1 MGNHSLKS
9 FFIVL
14 VLGLVCGLFLGWW
27 LCNRGQ
33 VISTITTIEVD
44 TIKYYKP
51 IPTPRNELANKTI
64 DLPRLLFAPA
74 DTIVKTIVQT
84 ERGDSVEVAFPVE
97 QREYRDSTYYA
108 IVSGVVVGERRPTLD
123 YIETYNKN
131 TTSEVVLAPK
141 KFRPYVGGSIG
152 VFGAWSVGVGAG
164 ALIKDHHAVGVEYER
179 MQSNNAVK
187 INYNYLF

>member
-1 MGNHSLKS
+1 MDNHSLKS

-44 TIKYYKP
+44 TIKYYEP
-51 IPTPRNELANKTI
+51 IPTPRNELVNKTI

-74 DTIVKTIVQT
+74 DTIVKTIVQS
-84 ERGDSVEVAFPVE
+84 EKGDSVEVAFPVE

-108 IVSGVVVGERRPTLD
+108 IVSGAVVGERRPTLD

-141 KFRPYVGGSIG
+141 KFRPYVGGSVG
-152 VFGAWSVGVGAG
+152 VFGVWSAGIGAG